1 MCEQMQLT
9 CTKHKLY
16 DLLVSI
22 CGAGGMPSFGKCTF
36 KKAYRK
42 RSWWMEWST
51 KRADFE
57 VYFST
62 VAGEPVIVTTVRN
75 YSRDGSVEK
84 TMRYTRKVAV
94 EVLKKYGML
103 ECT

>member
-1 MCEQMQLT
+1 MREQVQLT

-22 CGAGGMPSFGKCTF
+22 RGAGGMPAFGKCHF

-51 KRADFE
+51 KRGDFE
-57 VYFST
+57 AYFSA
-62 VAGEPVIVTTVRN
+62 VCGKPVIVTTVWCYN
-75 YSRDGSVEK
+75 RDGSRRDPK
-84 TMRYTRKVAV
+84 RYTK
-94 EVLKKYGML
+94 ML
-103 ECT
+103 DLDTLREREMIE